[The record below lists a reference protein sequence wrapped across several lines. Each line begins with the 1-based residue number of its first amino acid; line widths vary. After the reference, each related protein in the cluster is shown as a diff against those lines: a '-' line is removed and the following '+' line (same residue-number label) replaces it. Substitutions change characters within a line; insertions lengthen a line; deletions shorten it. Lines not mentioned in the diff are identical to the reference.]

1 MKPRK
6 MKPRKKRRK
15 KKEEKLE
22 VCRCP
27 LGNRK
32 DEAAI

>member
-6 MKPRKKRRK
+6 MKPKKKRR

>member
-6 MKPRKKRRK
+6 MKPRKKRR